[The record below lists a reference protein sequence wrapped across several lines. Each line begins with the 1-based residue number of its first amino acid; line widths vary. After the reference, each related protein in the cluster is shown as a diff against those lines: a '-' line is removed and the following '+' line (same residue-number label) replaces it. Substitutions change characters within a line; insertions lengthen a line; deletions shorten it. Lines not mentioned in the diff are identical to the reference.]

1 MSLLRLAQIPPP
13 IVGPAITVL
22 DAVGV
27 MARERV
33 GAVTVAE
40 QGILRGI
47 FTERDIMLR
56 VVQQE
61 LNPATTLV
69 RDVMTADVKTLTDN
83 STADEAIEVML
94 DGHLRH
100 VPILGKDGRVLG
112 LLSIRSLLEDKV
124 NDLSREVSALE
135 QYMAN
140 DGPGG

>member
-13 IVGPAITVL
+13 IVGPAISVL

-69 RDVMTADVKTLTDN
+69 RDVMTADVKTLTDD
-83 STADEAIEVML
+83 STADQAIEVML